1 MARQSQAD
9 MLEKYRQ
16 KITQSKKWRRDNFF
30 DDTWRRMI
38 DLYRGKHYEY
48 LTEEDQI
55 GRAHV

>member
-16 KITQSKKWRRDNFF
+16 KITQSKKWRRDNFY

-48 LTEEDQI
+48 LTE
-55 GRAHV
+55 